1 MCIVITLYIL
11 QVSQQGVP
19 IPVIHESSISPAKA
33 TTSSSSIPVTVVAAG
48 ATASSSN
55 SEDLLSKIQTQDLM
69 HQVRSHHKRQLAAE
83 LCCCVAV
90 LTVLLLCYQ
99 AEKIGLEEL
108 YEGRSKNLQEQ
119 LQQSE
124 RYVTSLRTEND
135 EQLALIQSSR
145 AALAELR
152 RRYDQ
157 GLLAWNNDR
166 QHFLDKIRKVTLL
179 ATHPPRPQ
187 PPPAGNSYNRF
198 P

>member
-1 MCIVITLYIL
+1 M
-11 QVSQQGVP
+11 
-19 IPVIHESSISPAKA
+19 
-33 TTSSSSIPVTVVAAG
+33 
-48 ATASSSN
+48 
-55 SEDLLSKIQTQDLM
+55 
-69 HQVRSHHKRQLAAE
+69 
-83 LCCCVAV
+83 CCVAR
-90 LTVLLLCYQ
+90 LIALLLCCQ

-179 ATHPPRPQ
+179 ATHPPRPN
-187 PPPAGNSYNRF
+187 PLPRGTVTTDFLDIIRSRYWPRPLLAPWCMFLSI
-198 P
+198 

>member
-1 MCIVITLYIL
+1 M
-11 QVSQQGVP
+11 
-19 IPVIHESSISPAKA
+19 
-33 TTSSSSIPVTVVAAG
+33 
-48 ATASSSN
+48 
-55 SEDLLSKIQTQDLM
+55 
-69 HQVRSHHKRQLAAE
+69 
-83 LCCCVAV
+83 
-90 LTVLLLCYQ
+90 LLLCCQ

-166 QHFLDKIRKVTLL
+166 QHFLDKIRKVT
-179 ATHPPRPQ
+179 AAGYAPS
-187 PPPAGNSYNRF
+187 PPPTPSRWEQLQQTSLTKSAVTTAHAPS
-198 P
+198 